1 MADRKDLAQILALL
15 EAEFERVRPKVKPI
29 YPYDTKTGK
38 IHLPRNIEQELR
50 QLAWVGN
57 KPKAVKRVARLT
69 GAGLRLSKDY
79 VDGLIEKQ

>member
-15 EAEFERVRPKVKPI
+15 EKEFERVRPRIKPV
-29 YPYDTKTGK
+29 YPYATKAGK

-50 QLAWVGN
+50 QLALAGN
-57 KPKAVKRVARLT
+57 KPVAIKRVARLT

-79 VDGLIEKQ
+79 VDSLITKQ